1 MADGCEPVR
10 VLVEAE
16 PAVEGVDLA
25 DVCGPVLALEEE
37 FGEVLGAVGKKLSEV
52 SMIGEKR
59 ILVCL
64 FAFHVSLHDSF
75 SSFSSSEL

>member
-52 SMIGEKR
+52 SMQAVPYLIS
-59 ILVCL
+59 L
-64 FAFHVSLHDSF
+64 FTFPKST
-75 SSFSSSEL
+75 